1 MAQPARN
8 FEQPHDRNSRL
19 YALGLDEA
27 TVEEIVVYGL
37 RARQACSPL
46 APPSYPGTVQWAET
60 IVGSRMILIPRN
72 WTHSDAHNF
81 SRIVNPEETIA
92 IIVATGD
99 EHTGIATGEP
109 RTRYPKGPETTAA
122 VQMNVQMAFPGLAI
136 AQFENVSPPS
146 LETWIVL
153 LSTNDFECRYELSRP
168 QAQDKEGRVIAWLD
182 RIIFPLIEIEGLP
195 GREDDDGGDDHDDD
209 DDGGLDVPVER
220 I

>member
-1 MAQPARN
+1 MAQPAHN

-37 RARQACSPL
+37 KARQACSPL
-46 APPSYPGTVQWAET
+46 SPPSYPGTVQWAET
-60 IVGSRMILIPRN
+60 IIGSRIALIPKD
-72 WTHSDAHNF
+72 WTPNDDHNF
-81 SRIVNPEETIA
+81 SRIVNPEETVA

-122 VQMNVQMAFPGLAI
+122 VKANVQMAFPGLAI
-136 AQFENVSPPS
+136 AQFEQASPS
-146 LETWIVL
+146 TLETWIAL
-153 LSTNDFECRYELSRP
+153 LSTNEFECRYELSRP
-168 QAQDKEGRVIAWLD
+168 QAQDKEGRVIAWPD
-182 RIIFPLIEIEGLP
+182 RIIFPPIEIEGLP
-195 GREDDDGGDDHDDD
+195 GRDDDDGDDHGDDE
-209 DDGGLDVPVER
+209 GGLDVPVER